1 MTTTPAVPSPSGR
14 PKGPPDLERLSG
26 PAIRAFF
33 KIAERWEVSG
43 SEQQALLG
51 GISRS
56 TLQRWKREQ
65 DAMLTVDQLERVSY
79 LLGIYK
85 NLQILLPTTAD
96 GWVRR
101 PNTAPLFEGRTA
113 LEVMVEGGISAL
125 RQVRLYLDGQRGGW
139 A

>member
-1 MTTTPAVPSPSGR
+1 MIPAPAIPER
-14 PKGPPDLERLSG
+14 PKGPADLERLSG

-33 KIAERWEVSG
+33 KIAERWDLG
-43 SEQQALLG
+43 GADQQALLG

-56 TLQRWKREQ
+56 TLQRWKRDQ
-65 DAMLTVDQLERVSY
+65 DALLTVDQLERVSY

-85 NLQILLPTTAD
+85 NLQVLLPTTAD
-96 GWVRR
+96 GWVKR
-101 PNTAPLFEGRTA
+101 PNADPLFEGRSA

-125 RQVRLYLDGQRGGW
+125 RAVRIHLDAQRGGW

>member
-1 MTTTPAVPSPSGR
+1 MTAVPALPER
-14 PKGPPDLERLSG
+14 PRGPTDLERLSG

-33 KIAERWEVSG
+33 KIAELWDLTG
-43 SEQQALLG
+43 AEQQALLG

-65 DAMLTVDQLERVSY
+65 DALLSGDQLERISY

-85 NLQILLPTTAD
+85 NLQVLLPTRAD
-96 GWVRR
+96 GWVKR
-101 PNTAPLFEGRTA
+101 PNSAPLFEGRTA
-113 LEVMVEGGISAL
+113 LAVMVEGGITAL
-125 RQVRLYLDGQRGGW
+125 RQVRIYLDAQRGGW

>member
-1 MTTTPAVPSPSGR
+1 MTHAPVIPFPPGR
-14 PKGPPDLERLSG
+14 PKGLADLERLSG

-33 KIAERWEVSG
+33 KLAERWALAG
-43 SEQQALLG
+43 AEQQALLG

-65 DAMLTVDQLERVSY
+65 EALLTVDQLERVSY

-96 GWVRR
+96 GWVKR
-101 PNTAPLFEGRTA
+101 PNAEPLFEGRSA
-113 LEVMVEGGISAL
+113 LDLMVQGGMSAL
-125 RQVRLYLDGQRGGW
+125 REVRNYLDAQRGGW

>member
-1 MTTTPAVPSPSGR
+1 MSPTSALPAPAGR
-14 PKGPPDLERLSG
+14 PLDLARLSG

-33 KIAERWEVSG
+33 SLAGRWQLSG
-43 SEQQALLG
+43 PEQQALLG

-65 DAMLTVDQLERVSY
+65 DALLSVDQLERVSY

-85 NLQILLPTTAD
+85 NLQVLLPTTAD
-96 GWVRR
+96 GWARR
-101 PNTAPLFEGRTA
+101 PNAAPPFGGRSA
-113 LEVMVEGGISAL
+113 LEVMVEGGITAL